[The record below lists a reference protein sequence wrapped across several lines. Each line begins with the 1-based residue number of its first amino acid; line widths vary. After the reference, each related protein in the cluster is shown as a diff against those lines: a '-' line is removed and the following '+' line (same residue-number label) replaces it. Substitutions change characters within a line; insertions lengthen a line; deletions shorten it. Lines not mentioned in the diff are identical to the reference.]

1 MFFGVGGI
9 VCNFVPLAVPLTVH
23 YVSISQ
29 SLSKHT
35 FWPSVGGSSCTYV
48 YLCDL

>member
-1 MFFGVGGI
+1 MTHDDVMKVPKGKNGFWGGGDGGA

-35 FWPSVGGSSCTYV
+35 F
-48 YLCDL
+48 